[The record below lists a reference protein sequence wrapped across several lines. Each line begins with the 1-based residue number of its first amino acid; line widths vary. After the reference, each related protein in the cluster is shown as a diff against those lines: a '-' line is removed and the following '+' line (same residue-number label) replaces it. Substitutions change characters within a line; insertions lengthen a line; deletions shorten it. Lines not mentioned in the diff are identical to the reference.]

1 MADQHQQERSLHQ
14 KCRHCCQPVTTAA
27 ADLQDHGVSSR
38 LDSGSH
44 TSQQTSHTVRS
55 RAAKFIHIPGRPPSS
70 STYLFWHSVKSHGT
84 PTCQLDMHD
93 ILLQGIHRWHHI
105 LLQNLHC
112 PPRLGKS
119 AKALPADRKTLSFN
133 GQLLYSM
140 PCSMLRHYCTSQQ
153 RSNEGSYQLKHH
165 QSGNSRHSRKSAL
178 RQLQA
183 INYVDCLKRLVF
195 QLDGVQHTWEPST
208 QCCTYGRKML

>member
-93 ILLQGIHRWHHI
+93 ILLQGGTTYCCKSLTCSASMTLTITWV
-105 LLQNLHC
+105 LLVPMLLCFHS
-112 PPRLGKS
+112 GK
-119 AKALPADRKTLSFN
+119 LP
-133 GQLLYSM
+133 
-140 PCSMLRHYCTSQQ
+140 
-153 RSNEGSYQLKHH
+153 
-165 QSGNSRHSRKSAL
+165 SRQGWCYH
-178 RQLQA
+178 
-183 INYVDCLKRLVF
+183 NTC
-195 QLDGVQHTWEPST
+195 PST
-208 QCCTYGRKML
+208 SL